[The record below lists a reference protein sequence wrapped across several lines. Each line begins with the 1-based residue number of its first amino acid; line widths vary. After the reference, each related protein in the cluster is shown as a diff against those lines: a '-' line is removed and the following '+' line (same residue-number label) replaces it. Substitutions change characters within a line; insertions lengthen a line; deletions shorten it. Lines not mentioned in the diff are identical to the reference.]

1 MATTTRDAPNP
12 AVRAANLVS
21 SRLTVVALMGL
32 PGAGK
37 STVAGHLATKL
48 GIRRVDRDEIRAA
61 LFPRCDYSVLEKRA
75 AFRSLL
81 HALEVNCALG
91 HSSVIDGMTF
101 SRRRDLE
108 RVARTVEPFNARLL
122 PVWLDVPPDVARAR
136 IARDLASGTPHVA
149 ADRTPALVDEILQ
162 RMQTPDARV
171 VVVDAGKPV
180 DQVGA
185 LVLKIVAGFGA

>member
-1 MATTTRDAPNP
+1 VTATP
-12 AVRAANLVS
+12 ATKP
-21 SRLTVVALMGL
+21 TVVALMGL

-37 STVAGHLATKL
+37 STVAAHLAARL
-48 GIRRVDRDEIRAA
+48 ALRRVDRDEIRAA

-101 SRRRDLE
+101 SRRRDVE
-108 RVARTVEPFNARLL
+108 RVARTIEPFGARLL
-122 PVWLDVPPDVARAR
+122 PVWLDVPAETARAR
-136 IARDLASGTPHVA
+136 IARDIASGVPHVA
-149 ADRTPALVDEILQ
+149 ADRTPGLVDEVLQ
-162 RMQTPDARV
+162 RLQLPDARV
-171 VVVDAGKPV
+171 AVIDASKPV

-185 LVLKIVAGFGA
+185 LVLKIVSGFVA

>member
-1 MATTTRDAPNP
+1 MTTTSDAPNV
-12 AVRAANLVS
+12 AQKAANLVMA
-21 SRLTVVALMGL
+21 RLTVVALMGL

-37 STVAGHLATKL
+37 STVSGHLATKL
-48 GIRRVDRDEIRAA
+48 GLRRVDRDEIRAA

-122 PVWLDVPPDVARAR
+122 PIWLEVPPDVARAR
-136 IARDLASGTPHVA
+136 IARDLAAGHPHVA
-149 ADRTPALVDEILQ
+149 GDRKPALVDEVLQ
-162 RMQTPDARV
+162 RLQQPDARV
-171 VVVDAGKPV
+171 VVVDAAKPV
-180 DQVGA
+180 EQVCA
-185 LVLKIVAGFGA
+185 LALRIVGGFGA

>member
-1 MATTTRDAPNP
+1 MTTTSDAPNV
-12 AVRAANLVS
+12 AQKAANLVMA
-21 SRLTVVALMGL
+21 RLTVVALMGL

-37 STVAGHLATKL
+37 STVSGHLATKL
-48 GIRRVDRDEIRAA
+48 GLRRVDRDEIRAA

-122 PVWLDVPPDVARAR
+122 PIWLEVPPDVARAR
-136 IARDLASGTPHVA
+136 IARDLAAGHPHVA
-149 ADRTPALVDEILQ
+149 GDRKPALVDEVLQ
-162 RMQTPDARV
+162 RLQQPDARV
-171 VVVDAGKPV
+171 VVVDASKPAE
-180 DQVGA
+180 QVCA
-185 LVLKIVAGFGA
+185 LALRIVGGFGA